1 MPGPSAIDVGES
13 QGSGDGGCHRGRRD
27 ACEPELRPGGHAYK
41 GTPPTPCL
49 SRATARYTR
58 DVARRDPHVVLGV
71 PPDASQATI
80 KAAWRKLARVHHP
93 DVAGSDQAAAR
104 VATRRMAEINRAYD
118 ELQSG
123 RPGGGDR
130 GPGSRGDARRAGP
143 PPERPTRPVT
153 SRLDTSGT
161 FRPRNER
168 SGPPGSL
175 PGQEPYRGERLDREP
190 RRASQPNGP
199 LARGRDPRYR
209 PAPLPAIE
217 VARAHPIDFGKFHGH
232 TLGEIAA
239 FEPSY
244 IDWLAR
250 TISHDPELVA
260 SARALRADL
269 DLRGVVR
276 RQRPVPSR

>member
-1 MPGPSAIDVGES
+1 MA
-13 QGSGDGGCHRGRRD
+13 
-27 ACEPELRPGGHAYK
+27 K
-41 GTPPTPCL
+41 
-49 SRATARYTR
+49 
-58 DVARRDPHVVLGV
+58 RDPYVVLGV
-71 PPDASQATI
+71 EPDASQATI
-80 KAAWRKLARVHHP
+80 KAAWRRLARVHHP

-104 VATRRMAEINRAYD
+104 VATRRMAEINRAYED
-118 ELQSG
+118 LQAG
-123 RPGGGDR
+123 RPGGDNGAA
-130 GPGSRGDARRAGP
+130 GSGAESRRAGR

-153 SRLDTSGT
+153 GRLDTSGT
-161 FRPRNER
+161 FRPRDER
-168 SGPPGSL
+168 SGPPGSP

-190 RRASQPNGP
+190 PRASQPNGP

-209 PAPLPAIE
+209 PAPLPALDL
-217 VARAHPIDFGKFHGH
+217 ARAHPIDFGKFHGH
-232 TLGEIAA
+232 TLGEIAG

-269 DLRGVVR
+269 DLRGIIR